1 MSSVHSSDSGAGHDL
16 AHAEHHD
23 AGEMTQFGFWL
34 YLMSD
39 CLVFAGLF
47 SSYAVLSQSTAGGPA
62 GKELFELPYV
72 LGETFLLLLSSL
84 SFGIGVVNA
93 HRGNLSALYR
103 WLAVTALLGCG
114 FLGME
119 LNEFHH
125 LMEMGAGPDRS
136 AFLSAFFLLVGTHGL
151 HVTVGLL
158 WMLVVVIQLRQQGLT
173 QRMNTRLACLSL
185 FWHFLDIIWIGVFTI
200 VYLMGVL

>member
-1 MSSVHSSDSGAGHDL
+1 MSSVHSSDFGAGHDA

-62 GKELFELPYV
+62 GKDLFELPYV

-151 HVTVGLL
+151 HVTAGLL